1 MKKVISIALAALMI
15 VSVFAGCSLFSDETL
30 VKFDDTHTH
39 SDPADLTYTDRVV
52 MRNTEFGEYLTE
64 LVNSFADP
72 DTMVYN
78 KKGEP
83 IGMYDYDRE
92 TGLAYGWTA
101 FDEAGTKT
109 EFKEGEEVDLGKP
122 DESML
127 IDLPEGIVAGGV
139 VYENEEKAVSV
150 YVYIF
155 TPDAETTEEVS
166 GIMSE
171 YFADFEK
178 KDDTTLLLTKDA
190 ETINAEFDDAEEA
203 YGEEITQR
211 DAQTY
216 SEFLMSDYEMR
227 IYKGENAYK
236 PFADYEEP
244 TEFEYDQKSVLIG
257 DGYYAVP
264 DDSYSEKLST
274 LTDVIYGKDGK
285 PVGHYSY
292 YTCTDKDG
300 ADYLQKYLETTN
312 STITRISDE
321 VVCESKVGDYLQSI
335 IKSYQGYNVLQGDSF
350 DEYVDM
356 VAESNISVI
365 CE

>member
-1 MKKVISIALAALMI
+1 MKKVISIALAALML
-15 VSVFAGCSLFSDETL
+15 VSVLAGCSLFSDETL
-30 VKFDDTHTH
+30 VKFDDTHSH

-52 MRNTEFGEYLTE
+52 LRNTKFNEYLE
-64 LVNSFADP
+64 EVVNTAAYPNTYMFD
-72 DTMVYN
+72 DNGNVL
-78 KKGEP
+78 
-83 IGMYDYDRE
+83 GMYDYDAE

-101 FDEAGTKT
+101 FDENGTYT
-109 EFKEGEEVDLGKP
+109 AFEEGNELDLGKP
-122 DESML
+122 DESKM
-127 IDLPEGIVAGGV
+127 IDLPEGVVAGGV
-139 VYENEEKAVSV
+139 VYENEKKAVSA

-155 TPDAETTEEVS
+155 TPDAETTEKVL
-166 GIMSE
+166 GIISE

-190 ETINAEFDDAEEA
+190 ETINLEFDDAEAA
-203 YGEEITQR
+203 YGEEITER
-211 DAQTY
+211 DAAAY
-216 SEFLMSDYEMR
+216 SEILMSDYGMN

-244 TEFEYDQKSVLIG
+244 TEFEYDQKSVLVG

-300 ADYLQKYLETTN
+300 ADYLQKYLETGNT
-312 STITRISDE
+312 TVTRISDT
-321 VVCESKVGDYLQSI
+321 VVCESRVGDYLQSI
-335 IKSYQGYNVLQGDSF
+335 IKSYQGYNILEGDSF

-356 VAESNISVI
+356 VAESNISVV